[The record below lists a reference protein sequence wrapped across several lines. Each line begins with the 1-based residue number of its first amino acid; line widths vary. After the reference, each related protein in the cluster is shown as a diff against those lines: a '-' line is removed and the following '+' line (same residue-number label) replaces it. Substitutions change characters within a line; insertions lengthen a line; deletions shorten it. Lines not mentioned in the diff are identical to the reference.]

1 MMKILRILMMLIF
14 AGSLML
20 SSCSAPPDTSS
31 LTEGHAYIYDRERLY
46 DLAELEYVDP
56 GFELD
61 MLLQTDEQLYAR
73 VINDPTMFIITFT
86 VMEYTIQTNIEDPAI
101 TDFIG
106 CRLSTKLR
114 VDKIH
119 YMGKEVQLKEG
130 EIYDFMHLGAWI
142 LEEDGKTVYTIHPRS
157 HKIFEAFKYGQQYV
171 MCGGRNYE
179 EQHSYYALDSY
190 YVSNWLGYNENTAP
204 EDIWFLK

>member
-1 MMKILRILMMLIF
+1 MKRFCIFMLSIFWGILMLF
-14 AGSLML
+14 
-20 SSCSAPPDTSS
+20 SCSAQPDMSS
-31 LTEGHAYIYDRERLY
+31 LTEGHAYIYNEKTLY
-46 DLAELEYVDP
+46 DLADLEYTDP
-56 GFELD
+56 GFDLD
-61 MLLQTDEQLYAR
+61 MEFQTDEQLYAR
-73 VINDPTMFIITFT
+73 VVNDPTMFIITFT
-86 VMEYTIQTNIEDPAI
+86 VMEYTVQTNIEEPVI
-101 TDFIG
+101 TDYMG

-119 YMGKEVQLKEG
+119 YLGKDIQLKEG

-157 HKIFEAFKYGQQYV
+157 HKAFEAFKYGQQYV

-204 EDIWFLK
+204 EDVWFLK